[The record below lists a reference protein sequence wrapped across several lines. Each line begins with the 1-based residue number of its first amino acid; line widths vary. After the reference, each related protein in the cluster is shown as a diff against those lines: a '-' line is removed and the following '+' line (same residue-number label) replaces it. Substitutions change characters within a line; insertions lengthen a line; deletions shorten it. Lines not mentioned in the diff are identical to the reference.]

1 MTAEPRPSAF
11 APFRHRAFAVLWTA
25 TLVANTGTW
34 FRDVA
39 NGWLMTDLAPSPTMV
54 ALVQAATT
62 LPVFL
67 LSLPAGALADLLDR
81 RWLLVGTQVF
91 MGFVGIT
98 LALSVT
104 FELIT
109 PWLLLVLV
117 FAAGIGTALMGP
129 AWQSIVPE
137 LVPRPVLRPAV
148 ALNSLGIN
156 IARAIGPA
164 AGGLIVAGAG
174 VALAYWLD
182 AASYILITLA
192 LLLWKRPQPAST
204 LPPERFAPA
213 MATGVRYILANT
225 GIQRTLLRAAAFFI
239 FGSAYWALLPLI
251 ARQTLAGDASLYGAL
266 LTSIGAGAVTG
277 AFVLP
282 RLSRVFSANTLI
294 LAGTLLTATAMAA
307 IPLVP
312 DPLTAMAGLFVAGA
326 AWITIL
332 TTLNVT
338 AQTLLP
344 DWVRARGLAIYI
356 TVFFGS
362 MTFGSLLWGRMA
374 EFTSISAAMLL
385 AAAGSA
391 LTGLLAALVRLPD
404 GEPDL
409 TPSMHWPEPALQGE
423 IAGERGP
430 VAIEIRY
437 RVRAHNRAAF
447 LATLRELSA
456 ERRRDGGYGWQVYED
471 TENAE
476 IFIELFF
483 APSWLDH
490 LRQHS
495 RVTNEDAD
503 VQARVRA
510 FHEDTSPPRVRHWVA
525 AHPGDAS
532 PPAVLREAADRP

>member
-1 MTAEPRPSAF
+1 MSGDSRPSAF
-11 APFRHRAFAVLWTA
+11 APFRHRAFLVLWTA
-25 TLVANTGTW
+25 ALVANTGTW

-81 RWLLVGTQVF
+81 RWLLICIQIFIGC
-91 MGFVGIT
+91 VGIT

-104 FELIT
+104 FGLIT
-109 PWLLLVLV
+109 PGLLLALV
-117 FAAGIGTALMGP
+117 FAAGIGTALVGP
-129 AWQSIVPE
+129 AWQSVVPE
-137 LVPRPVLRPAV
+137 LVPRPILRPAV
-148 ALNSLGIN
+148 ALNSLGVN

-164 AGGLIVAGAG
+164 IGGVIVAGAG
-174 VALAYWLD
+174 AALAYWLD

-192 LLLWKRPQPAST
+192 LLWWKRPKPGAT

-213 MATGVRYILANT
+213 MGTGVRYVLANP
-225 GIQRTLLRAAAFFI
+225 GIQKTLFRAATFFI

-251 ARQTLAGDASLYGAL
+251 ARQTLAGDATLYGAL

-277 AFVLP
+277 AFLLP
-282 RLSRVFSANTLI
+282 RLTRTFSPNTII
-294 LAGTLLTATAMAA
+294 LTGTLLTAAAMAA

-312 DPLTAMAGLFVAGA
+312 YPVAAMTGLYIAGA
-326 AWITIL
+326 AWIAVL

-338 AQTLLP
+338 AQTNLP

-362 MTFGSLLWGRMA
+362 MTFGSLLWGRTA
-374 EFTSISAAMLL
+374 EFTGIPMALLL
-385 AAAGSA
+385 AAGGSA
-391 LTGLLAALVRLPD
+391 LTGLLAALVKLPESD
-404 GEPDL
+404 PDL
-409 TPSMHWPEPALQGE
+409 TPSMHWPEPATQGVV
-423 IAGERGP
+423 AGERGP

-437 RVRAHNRAAF
+437 HVRAQNRAAF
-447 LATLRELSA
+447 LTTLLELSA

-471 TENAE
+471 TEDAE
-476 IFIELFF
+476 TFIELFF

-490 LRQHS
+490 LRHHQ
-495 RVTNEDAD
+495 RVTKEDAD
-503 VQARVRA
+503 VQARVLA
-510 FHEDTSPPRVRHWVA
+510 FHEGPEPPQVRHWVA

-532 PPAVLREAADRP
+532 SPAVLPDVPHRP